1 MMEAFLT
8 ELFLDSVLH
17 IAVSTRRPKRV
28 RVVVLCI
35 EAVVLVQDL
44 HEVNKTILGREQ
56 MEFDGRNIHTPLAG
70 KSAWVFFW
78 SATRLSK
85 KHLSG
90 AT

>member
-56 MEFDGRNIHTPLAG
+56 METFA
-70 KSAWVFFW
+70 
-78 SATRLSK
+78 LS
-85 KHLSG
+85 
-90 AT
+90 